1 MIFNFFLGNH
11 RAGGL
16 KGMPDL
22 ILPIRQGLMELGH
35 HVITYGLNL
44 RPAPA
49 VNLLVEF
56 FSEDGPVDELIR
68 LKTQARDGFIFGII
82 CTEDIE
88 DRLVMEQ
95 PEFPRR
101 RPNLERLLPVA
112 DFVWTLLPQ
121 AGAYEALAGPGKV
134 ELLEYGFSQ
143 RLLARRIIREP
154 GLRDIDVLMYGNET
168 PYRKPIVEQLR
179 QRGLTCF
186 VTNRQLFPD
195 FIASDFVTR
204 SKVVLDLRRGPGV
217 RYPSPTR
224 ICKSLHGGVLVA
236 AEHLGDSGIANLYNY
251 TVACRYDE
259 LTDRCEQIVRSGM
272 FVNLGLAALEKFKTE
287 TSMATNMKRIL
298 RSPTF
303 ARLAPG

>member
-22 ILPIRQGLMELGH
+22 ILPIRHGLAELGH

-49 VNLLVEF
+49 VNVLIEF
-56 FSEDGPVDELIR
+56 FPEDGVVDELIR
-68 LKTQARDGFIFGII
+68 LKTQAGDGFIFGVI

-101 RPNLERLLPVA
+101 RPNLERLLPRA

-121 AGAYEALAGPGKV
+121 VGAYEALAGPGKV
-134 ELLEYGFSQ
+134 ALLEYGFSQ
-143 RLLARRIIREP
+143 RLVAPRTVREP

-168 PYRKPIVEQLR
+168 SYRKAVVEQLR
-179 QRGLTCF
+179 GRGFKCF

-195 FIASDFVTR
+195 FIATDFVTR
-204 SKVVLDLRRGPGV
+204 SKVVLDLRRGPEV
-217 RYPSPTR
+217 RFPSPTR

-259 LTDRCEQIVRSGM
+259 LAERCEQIIRSGL
-272 FVNLGLAALEKFKTE
+272 FVNLGLAAAEKFKAE
-287 TSMATNMKRIL
+287 TSMAGNMKRIL
-298 RSPTF
+298 ASPVF
-303 ARLAPG
+303 AALPAS